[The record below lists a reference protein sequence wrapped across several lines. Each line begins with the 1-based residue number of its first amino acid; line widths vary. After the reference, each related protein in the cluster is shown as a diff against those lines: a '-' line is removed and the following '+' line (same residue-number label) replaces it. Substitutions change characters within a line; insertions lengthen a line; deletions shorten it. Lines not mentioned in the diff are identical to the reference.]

1 MMPAHAFAESQN
13 FGGIDAA
20 GSSSEDKDT
29 HPALGRPKVLQV
41 KHTPRGHG
49 GRSHCSTAPK
59 VFDLSVLVGSKS
71 AVCDQIAPDDGREN
85 FGKVMPVVG
94 RERPGHI
101 LPEQVRRVRF
111 APNADLLVEQ

>member
-1 MMPAHAFAESQN
+1 MPAHAFAESQN
-13 FGGIDAA
+13 FGWIDAA
-20 GSSSEDKDT
+20 GLSSEDKDT
-29 HPALGRPKVLQV
+29 HPTLWRPEVLQV

-71 AVCDQIAPDDGREN
+71 AVCDQIPPDDCREN
-85 FGKVMPVVG
+85 FGKVISVVG
-94 RERPGHI
+94 RKRPGHV

-111 APNADLLVEQ
+111 EPDANLLMEQ